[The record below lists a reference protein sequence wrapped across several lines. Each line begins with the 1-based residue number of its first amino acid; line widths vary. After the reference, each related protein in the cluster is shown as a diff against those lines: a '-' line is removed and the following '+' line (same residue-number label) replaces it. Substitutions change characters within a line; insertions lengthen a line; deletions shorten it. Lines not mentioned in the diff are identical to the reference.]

1 MSLLRKLVKVFLVIS
16 LFIFLIPVTKEVKV
30 KKRVEKV
37 TQNNNIDNIYS
48 GFIYIPKFDYKNL
61 IKEGEDSLDQNLV
74 ELTNF
79 SDKIGENK
87 IILAGHNNRYV
98 FNLTNSIN
106 IVIVFLILLSINKF
120 NKIYNLDIGDQII
133 ISDFSVDYSYKVKET
148 KIIKVDDFSY
158 FNEDG
163 LYLITCTNNNQQR
176 YVIKAKREY

>member
-16 LFIFLIPVTKEVKV
+16 LFIFLIPVTKEVRV

-37 TQNNNIDNIYS
+37 IKNNNIDSEYS

-79 SDKIGENK
+79 SDQIGGNK
-87 IILAGHNNRYV
+87 IILAGHNNKYV
-98 FNLTNSIN
+98 
-106 IVIVFLILLSINKF
+106 F
-120 NKIYNLDIGDQII
+120 NKIYNLDIEDQII
-133 ISDFSVDYSYKVKET
+133 ISDFNVDYSYKVKET